1 MADHYY
7 GVDLGHGIG
16 SNAVT
21 TGTSSTAT
29 LDVELRVLDG
39 VTGQSKLNVIKA
51 LKAIEAHIKAGSAPE

>member
-7 GVDLGHGIG
+7 GVDLGHGAD
-16 SNAVT
+16 SSVVT

-39 VTGQSKLNVIKA
+39 ISGMSKAKILLALAVIKD
-51 LKAIEAHIKAGSAPE
+51 AIVKDNAPA